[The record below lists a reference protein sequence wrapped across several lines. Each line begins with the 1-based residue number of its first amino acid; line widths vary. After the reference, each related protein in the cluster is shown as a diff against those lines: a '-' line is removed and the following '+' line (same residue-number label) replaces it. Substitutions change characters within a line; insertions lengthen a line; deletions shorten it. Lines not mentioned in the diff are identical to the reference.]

1 MKLLSSTQIRA
12 WDNYTILNEPVNST
26 DLMERAAQR
35 CTDFIVGKY
44 PATLFVKIF
53 CGKGNNGGDG
63 LAVARQLLDAG
74 YQVGIYIPDTSHGS
88 SADFEKNLQR
98 LKAYKQA
105 VHFINDTSQF
115 PDIQSHDL
123 VLDALFG
130 NGLNRPLQGLPAKL
144 VAHINASLSTVIS
157 IDIPSGLFLDKSS
170 AGNTIIL
177 AKYTLSFQLPK
188 LCFLVPENEAY
199 FGEVIVL
206 DIGLHPSYLK
216 NVSSPLQIGT
226 LQETASL
233 LQKRSVFSN
242 KRNFGH
248 ALLIAGS
255 KGKMGAPVL
264 AARACLRAGV
274 GLLTVN
280 SPQSELS
287 ILQNSLPEAMCM
299 ERESIP
305 DFSRYRSIG
314 IGPGMG
320 TGKEASSLLSEV
332 FSAYTKPIVIDAD
345 AITLLAADQKLLSK
359 IPAGSILTPHET
371 EFDRLMGAQKNR
383 FDRIAAAL
391 ALSQQYPI
399 IIILKGHYSLIAF
412 EGKGMFNT
420 TGNPGMAKGGS
431 GDVLTGILTALL
443 AQGYRP
449 YEAAVLGTCL
459 HGLAGDLGLLHQ
471 SEESLIAT
479 DIIENLGAA
488 FSYLK
493 SSVDTNHKL

>member
-1 MKLLSSTQIRA
+1 
-12 WDNYTILNEPVNST
+12 
-26 DLMERAAQR
+26 
-35 CTDFIVGKY
+35 
-44 PATLFVKIF
+44 
-53 CGKGNNGGDG
+53 
-63 LAVARQLLDAG
+63 
-74 YQVGIYIPDTSHGS
+74 
-88 SADFEKNLQR
+88 
-98 LKAYKQA
+98 
-105 VHFINDTSQF
+105 
-115 PDIQSHDL
+115 
-123 VLDALFG
+123 
-130 NGLNRPLQGLPAKL
+130 
-144 VAHINASLSTVIS
+144 
-157 IDIPSGLFLDKSS
+157 
-170 AGNTIIL
+170 
-177 AKYTLSFQLPK
+177 
-188 LCFLVPENEAY
+188 
-199 FGEVIVL
+199 
-206 DIGLHPSYLK
+206 
-216 NVSSPLQIGT
+216 
-226 LQETASL
+226 
-233 LQKRSVFSN
+233 
-242 KRNFGH
+242 
-248 ALLIAGS
+248 LLIAGS
-255 KGKMGAPVL
+255 KGKMGASVL

-305 DFSRYRSIG
+305 DFSRYLSIG

-320 TGKEASSLLSEV
+320 AGKEASSLLSEV
-332 FSAYTKPIVIDAD
+332 FSAYTKPMVIDAD

-399 IIILKGHYSLIAF
+399 IIILKGHYSLITF

-443 AQGYRP
+443 AQGYSS
-449 YEAAVLGTCL
+449 YKAAVLGTYL
-459 HGLAGDLGLLHQ
+459 HGLSGDLGLLHQ

-488 FSYLK
+488 FKHLK

>member
-26 DLMERAAQR
+26 DLMERAAKR

-53 CGKGNNGGDG
+53 CGNGNNGGDG

-74 YQVGIYIPDTSHGS
+74 YRVGIYIPDTGHS
-88 SADFEKNLQR
+88 SSTDFEKNLQR
-98 LKAYKQA
+98 LQEYNQA
-105 VHFINDTSQF
+105 IHFINDATQF
-115 PDIQSHDL
+115 PDIQSRDL

-130 NGLNRPLQGLPAKL
+130 NGLNRPLQGLPAQL

-157 IDIPSGLFLDKSS
+157 IDIPSGLFIDKSS
-170 AGNTIIL
+170 AGNKIIR

-188 LCFLVPENEAY
+188 LCFLVPDNEAY

-206 DIGLHPSYLK
+206 DIGLHPSYLE
-216 NVSSPLQIGT
+216 NVASPLQLST
-226 LQETASL
+226 LPEVASQ
-233 LQKRSVFSN
+233 LQKRSAFSN
-242 KRNFGH
+242 KKNFGH
-248 ALLIAGS
+248 ALLVAGS
-255 KGKMGAPVL
+255 KGKLGASVL
-264 AARACLRAGV
+264 AAKACLRAGV

-280 SPQSELS
+280 SAQSELP
-287 ILQNSLPEAMCM
+287 ILQNSLPEAMCI
-299 ERESIP
+299 ERESSV

-320 TGKEASSLLSEV
+320 TDKEASTILIQIL
-332 FSAYTKPIVIDAD
+332 SAYKKPMVIDAD
-345 AITLLAADQKLLSK
+345 AITLLAADPKLLFK

-371 EFDRLMGAQKNR
+371 EFERLAGPHENR

-391 ALSQQYPI
+391 ALSQQYPF

-412 EGKGMFNT
+412 EGKGVFNT

-449 YEAAVLGTCL
+449 PEAAVLGTYL

-479 DIIENLGAA
+479 DIIENLGNA
-488 FSYLK
+488 FRYLK
-493 SSVDTNHKL
+493 NSAIATN

>member
-26 DLMERAAQR
+26 DLMERAAKR

-53 CGKGNNGGDG
+53 CGNGNNGGDG

-74 YQVGIYIPDTSHGS
+74 YRVGIYIPDTGHS
-88 SADFEKNLQR
+88 SSTDFEKNLQR
-98 LKAYKQA
+98 LQEYNQA
-105 VHFINDTSQF
+105 IHFINDATQF
-115 PDIQSHDL
+115 PDIQSNDL

-130 NGLNRPLQGLPAKL
+130 NGLNRPIEGLPAQL

-157 IDIPSGLFLDKSS
+157 IDIPSGLFIDKSS
-170 AGNTIIL
+170 ADNTIIR

-188 LCFLVPENEAY
+188 LCFLVPDNEAY
-199 FGEVIVL
+199 FGEVVVL
-206 DIGLHPSYLK
+206 DIGLHPTYLK
-216 NVSSPLQIGT
+216 TVSSPLLIGT
-226 LQETASL
+226 LQEAAFL
-233 LQKRSVFSN
+233 LQKRSAFSN

-248 ALLIAGS
+248 ALLVAGS
-255 KGKMGAPVL
+255 KGRMGASVL
-264 AARACLRAGV
+264 AARASLRAGV

-280 SPQSELS
+280 SPQSELP
-287 ILQNSLPEAMCM
+287 ILQNSLPEAMCI
-299 ERESIP
+299 ERESIV

-320 TGKEASSLLSEV
+320 TDKEASTILIQIL
-332 FSAYTKPIVIDAD
+332 SAYKKPMVIDAD
-345 AITLLAADQKLLSK
+345 AITLLVADPKLLSK

-371 EFDRLMGAQKNR
+371 EFDRLAGPHENR

-391 ALSQQYPI
+391 ALSQQYQF

-412 EGKGMFNT
+412 EGKGVFNT

-449 YEAAVLGTCL
+449 PEAAVLGTYL

-479 DIIENLGAA
+479 DIIENLGNA
-488 FSYLK
+488 FRYLK
-493 SSVDTNHKL
+493 NSATETN